1 MSKIF
6 IIKTLADLSNQ
17 KEDWR
22 KKEQNIAL
30 VPTMGNLHQGHME
43 LFKTASNHSD
53 KVICSIFVNPTQFE
67 KYEDVDSYPRTIE
80 EDRKKIEDQGLVD
93 FIFLPTEDLIY
104 PYGLKAA
111 TKIILPE
118 LSNDLCG
125 AVRPNHF
132 SGVASVILRLIN
144 LIKPELM
151 ILGDKDLQQKILIS
165 QMLQDMHYNQPK
177 IISNRVVREEDGLA
191 MSSRN
196 LYLTTKERDIAPS
209 LYKTL
214 LGISESLLDGDI
226 DFNALT
232 LKAIKNLSE
241 LGFKVDYLT
250 IRNEFNLNLP
260 SDRDKNLVVMGAAYL
275 GKTRLIDN
283 IPVYVC

>member
-43 LFKTASNHSD
+43 LFKTASSNSD

-93 FIFLPTEDLIY
+93 SIFLPTEDLIY
-104 PYGLKAA
+104 PYGLKEA

-125 AVRPNHF
+125 AFRPNHF

-144 LIKPELM
+144 LIKPDLM
-151 ILGDKDLQQKILIS
+151 ILV
-165 QMLQDMHYNQPK
+165 
-177 IISNRVVREEDGLA
+177 RVE
-191 MSSRN
+191 
-196 LYLTTKERDIAPS
+196 K
-209 LYKTL
+209 
-214 LGISESLLDGDI
+214 
-226 DFNALT
+226 
-232 LKAIKNLSE
+232 
-241 LGFKVDYLT
+241 
-250 IRNEFNLNLP
+250 
-260 SDRDKNLVVMGAAYL
+260 
-275 GKTRLIDN
+275 
-283 IPVYVC
+283 

>member
-1 MSKIF
+1 MPEIC
-6 IIKTLADLSNQ
+6 IIKTLTDLSDQ

-43 LFKTASNHSD
+43 LFKTASNNSD
-53 KVICSIFVNPTQFE
+53 KVICSIFVNPAQFE
-67 KYEDVDSYPRTIE
+67 KHEDIDSYPRTLE
-80 EDRKKIEDQGLVD
+80 EDTKKLEDQGLVD

-104 PYGLKAA
+104 PHGLRGS

-118 LSNDLCG
+118 LSKDLCG
-125 AVRPNHF
+125 VFRPNHF

-144 LIKPELM
+144 LINPDLM
-151 ILGDKDLQQKILIS
+151 ILGDKDLQQRVLIN
-165 QMLQDMHYNQPK
+165 QMLQDMHYHQPK
-177 IISNRVVREEDGLA
+177 IISNRVVRDKDGLA

-196 LYLTTKERDIAPS
+196 LYLTTKEREIAPN

-214 LGISESLLDGDI
+214 LDISENLLDGDI
-226 DFNALT
+226 NFNTLT
-232 LKAIKNLSE
+232 CKAIKNLSE

-250 IRNEFNLNLP
+250 IRNEFDLSLP
-260 SDRDKNLVVMGAAYL
+260 SDKDKNLVIMGAAYL

-283 IPVYVC
+283 IPIYVC